1 MIYSILVNKLNIQT
15 GDNMANKTSIF
26 LMADSL
32 VEDYGEDK
40 LPLCGWGKYFPEYVT
55 DDCEVK
61 NYAHSGWTTK
71 SFLTVDF
78 GNLYP
83 GKSCWEV
90 LYDDIKKGDWL
101 IVALGVNDA
110 SLVNEKR
117 TTEEEYRKNLTY
129 FTEKVR
135 EKGADLV
142 FCTFHLRGGDD
153 GSENGWDYK
162 LPPADVV
169 MDDNVP
175 MDERWMRRAQVL
187 REIASDLNVCLIEF
201 GEELKKVYENM
212 YLEYM
217 KEHPEATVVDGRNYV
232 RYYFHLYNKPI
243 NTPVSEG
250 GLGYNMP
257 DKEDD
262 STHLNYRGAC
272 VYAKTVAKLVSKSR
286 TGLAKFIKL

>member
-1 MIYSILVNKLNIQT
+1 
-15 GDNMANKTSIF
+15 MADKRRIF
-26 LMADSL
+26 LMADSM
-32 VEDYGEDK
+32 VEDYGENK

-61 NYAHSGWTTK
+61 NYAHSGWTTQ

-90 LYDDIKKGDWL
+90 LYDDMKKGDWL

-142 FCTFHLRGGDD
+142 FCTLALRGGDD

-162 LPPADVV
+162 LPDANDPE
-169 MDDNVP
+169 P
-175 MDERWMRRAQVL
+175 EMDERWMRRTQVL
-187 REIASDLNVCLIEF
+187 REIALDLDVCIIEL

-217 KEHPEATVVDGRNYV
+217 KDHPALTVADGRNYV

-243 NTPVSEG
+243 NTPVSDG
-250 GLGYNMP
+250 GLGYDMP

-262 STHLNYRGAC
+262 STHLNYRGAA
-272 VYAKTVAKLVSKSR
+272 VYAKTVAELVSKSK
-286 TGLAKFIKL
+286 TELADLIRL